1 MMAKKQQE
9 AAGPIP
15 LVFPSVP
22 ALRTPGLT
30 FLHKEAAVNLKAE
43 PLIQPGRALG
53 SGYAL
58 PRPSAQPGVC
68 LGPAASHFSAKFGT
82 RSTNYPKAKFS
93 I

>member
-15 LVFPSVP
+15 VAFPSVP
-22 ALRTPGLT
+22 ALRTAGLT
-30 FLHKEAAVNLKAE
+30 FLHKEASVNLRAE

-58 PRPSAQPGVC
+58 PRPSAQHGVC
-68 LGPAASHFSAKFGT
+68 LRLAASHFSVKFGT
-82 RSTNYPKAKFS
+82 RSTN
-93 I
+93 